1 MLTAGRFDAVLFDLD
16 GVLTET
22 ATLHAAAWKQMFD
35 TFLLRHRAETRG
47 EPLEL
52 FDIDDDYRRYVDGKP
67 RYDGVLSFLASRGI
81 ELPEG
86 EPDDPPAADTVA
98 GLGNR
103 KNELV
108 VELIE
113 IEGVGAFPDS
123 VRLVEELRRRGIR
136 TAVVSSS
143 ANTAAVL
150 RSAGIAHLF
159 DARVDGTVAEE
170 LGLAGKP
177 APDTFLEA
185 ARRLDVAAQRAV
197 VVEDALAGV
206 EAGSAG
212 GFGLVIG
219 VDRLDQAQALRD
231 HGADLVVTDLGELLP
246 DGAGPDPSPDP
257 RLDLP

>member
-1 MLTAGRFDAVLFDLD
+1 MLSAERFDAVLFDLD

-22 ATLHAAAWKQMFD
+22 ATLHAEAWKRTFD
-35 TFLLRHRAETRG
+35 DFLRLRAETRG
-47 EPLEL
+47 EPLEG
-52 FDIDDDYRRYVDGKP
+52 FDIEDDYRRYVDGKP
-67 RYDGVLSFLASRGI
+67 RYDGVRSFLASRGI
-81 ELPEG
+81 ELAEG
-86 EPDDPPAADTVA
+86 DPTDPPIADTVA

-108 VELIE
+108 VELIAN
-113 IEGVGAFPDS
+113 EGVGAFPGS
-123 VRLVEELRRRGIR
+123 VRLVKELRRRGIR
-136 TAVVSSS
+136 TAVVSAS
-143 ANTAAVL
+143 ANAVAVL

-170 LGLAGKP
+170 LGLPGKP

-185 ARRLDVAAQRAV
+185 ARRLDVAPERAA

-206 EAGSAG
+206 EAGHAG

-231 HGADLVVTDLGELLP
+231 HGADVVVADLGELVPPATAP
-246 DGAGPDPSPDP
+246 DS
-257 RLDLP
+257 